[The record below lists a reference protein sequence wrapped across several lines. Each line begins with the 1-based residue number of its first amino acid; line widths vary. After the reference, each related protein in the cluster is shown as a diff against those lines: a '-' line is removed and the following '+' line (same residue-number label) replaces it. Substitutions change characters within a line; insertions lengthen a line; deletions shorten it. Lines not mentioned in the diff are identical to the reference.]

1 MERDDS
7 SSTSKRTKQTRPIAQ
22 IQPPGGRNARK
33 RRAKGMKEQSSIS
46 SVIIYESHCEPR
58 LETLDNNARP
68 SFSDR
73 CAEQILDYT
82 ERRETKDLF
91 ESGRAGFPPAFP
103 QVAIHIAERKL
114 SRAP

>member
-46 SVIIYESHCEPR
+46 SVIIYESRCEPR

-68 SFSDR
+68 SLSDR

-82 ERRETKDLF
+82 ERREN
-91 ESGRAGFPPAFP
+91 GRFIRKRKSRIPPAFP